1 MNYLETLIW
10 VFLSISAI
18 FYILASLGL
27 HRFPDPYTRLH
38 ASTKSTT
45 FASIF
50 LVLAVIVFSIETY
63 QSGIVGN
70 SRIYLAIH
78 SVVALIALLLTNP
91 VSSYAIAK
99 ASHES
104 NYFPKKYEVD
114 ELREKKGEEVK

>member
-1 MNYLETLIW
+1 MNYLQILTW
-10 VFLSISAI
+10 VFLSLSMFFFA
-18 FYILASLGL
+18 LASIGL

-50 LVLAVIVFSIETY
+50 LVLSIVVFSIRTY
-63 QSGIVGN
+63 QSGLVGN
-70 SRIYLAIH
+70 AKIYLAIH
-78 SVVALIALLLTNP
+78 SVIALIALMITNP
-91 VSSYAIAK
+91 VSSHAISK

-104 NYFPKKYEVD
+104 NYFPKVYEVD